1 MGDFLLQEEIVPVAE
16 TVEYQSNLRGM
27 TGHKIRVTKE
37 ETCLLCNGSHGR
49 HTDAVLSMVGP

>member
-1 MGDFLLQEEIVPVAE
+1 MGYFLLQEEIVPVAE

-37 ETCLLCNGSHGR
+37 ETCLLCKWQSWEAH
-49 HTDAVLSMVGP
+49 